1 MHTISQTKGYS
12 LVEVLVAVAILLL
25 ALVGPMT
32 IAAKSLQS
40 SYYAREQVTAL
51 FLAQE
56 GIELV
61 VAMRNDS
68 LVGAINSGNLDDG
81 WDWTSN
87 PRLSA
92 CFTAD
97 GCNIAVI
104 GTGDVTA
111 LSSSQTTIRDC
122 GSQSCLLSY
131 DASSNR
137 ARYTIGGGDATKYT
151 RTIRLENISGGDGV
165 LITSRVEWDATIFA
179 GSNLPVELTSA
190 VYRIYE

>member
-1 MHTISQTKGYS
+1 MYTASTKGYS

-56 GIELV
+56 GVELI

-68 LVGAINSGNLDDG
+68 LIEAINDGDLADG
-81 WDWTSN
+81 WDWVSDGRLAPCFSSN
-87 PRLSA
+87 
-92 CFTAD
+92 
-97 GCNIAVI
+97 GCNIAI
-104 GTGDVTA
+104 DGTGNDTGA
-111 LSSSQTTIRDC
+111 LSPAQTTIRNC
-122 GSQSCLLSY
+122 GSESCTLSY
-131 DASSNR
+131 DESNDR
-137 ARYTIGGGDATKYT
+137 ARYSLSGGDETRYT
-151 RTIRLENISGGDGV
+151 RVITLENISGGDGV
-165 LITSRVEWDATIFA
+165 LITSRVEWDATLFR
-179 GSNLPVELTSA
+179 GENLPVELSSA